1 MNKRILKVS
10 FGKSVA
16 GRISP
21 KLIIPKSFL
30 DKFNI
35 NQDEREIEIEL
46 NEENEEIIIRKK
58 K

>member
-10 FGKSVA
+10 FGKSGA
-16 GRISP
+16 GSISP
-21 KLIIPKSFL
+21 KLSIPKYFL
-30 DKFNI
+30 NKINI
-35 NQDEREIEIEL
+35 KQDEREIEIEL